1 MHHKD
6 QVLSETNEIKRL
18 YYRLSASE
26 SRSKLCFLLYLFI
39 IPLFITIGGVTFSL
53 VELVASEEAKM
64 RNAEVCVAERKI
76 LMKKLKATFQENF
89 VTLLN
94 FNSFENSNS
103 THAWQSIEDTI
114 IEIESCHRKRLFEL
128 LPVETFVFRNALL
141 YSFGVYTTIGYG
153 NLFPRTVKGRLLT
166 VAYAIVGIPLNAAF
180 ISDLGELIARIVHRA
195 LHCFQRCILN
205 KKTDDPCIEYKKL
218 SLILLIA
225 FLMLPTI
232 AIIVKGVEHSR
243 EWDYVDSLYYTFTT
257 VTLIGLGDF
266 TPQPSYIQFFILMPL
281 FFIAETLF
289 ALALGFL
296 TVSRLKLTAIVTYS
310 KEAKR

>member
-1 MHHKD
+1 MYRADESKWIERDSPDVVPISRMKGHIQKGFFYKCLLKNISRD
-6 QVLSETNEIKRL
+6 LDNFGFVFEPVRL
-18 YYRLSASE
+18 ALATRVQISNLPP
-26 SRSKLCFLLYLFI
+26 LLL
-39 IPLFITIGGVTFSL
+39 P
-53 VELVASEEAKM
+53 LVAGE
-64 RNAEVCVAERKI
+64 
-76 LMKKLKATFQENF
+76 
-89 VTLLN
+89 
-94 FNSFENSNS
+94 
-103 THAWQSIEDTI
+103 
-114 IEIESCHRKRLFEL
+114 
-128 LPVETFVFRNALL
+128 
-141 YSFGVYTTIGYG
+141 Y
-153 NLFPRTVKGRLLT
+153 FPRTVKGRLLT

-296 TVSRLKLTAIVTYS
+296 TVSYNCRQLQT
-310 KEAKR
+310 